1 VDGSTN
7 PALQVSRA
15 TKFCMVSA
23 NICGF
28 PPYRPLNHLSV
39 AWNFD
44 VAFRFLE
51 NVYTPGIVKGTI
63 FITGWG
69 SRIFTVLNVLR
80 QCPLV
85 LLVTVRLQQGT
96 ALGSEEGGEGKWTV

>member
-1 VDGSTN
+1 
-7 PALQVSRA
+7 
-15 TKFCMVSA
+15 M
-23 NICGF
+23 
-28 PPYRPLNHLSV
+28 
-39 AWNFD
+39 
-44 VAFRFLE
+44 AFRFLE

-63 FITGWG
+63 FITEWG

-96 ALGSEEGGEGKWTV
+96 ALGSEEGKVKESGRFRYAAEERGRAFGLSFEFYI

>member
-1 VDGSTN
+1 
-7 PALQVSRA
+7 
-15 TKFCMVSA
+15 
-23 NICGF
+23 
-28 PPYRPLNHLSV
+28 
-39 AWNFD
+39 

-69 SRIFTVLNVLR
+69 SRIFTVLNVLM

-85 LLVTVRLQQGT
+85 LLVTVRLQQST
-96 ALGSEEGGEGKWTV
+96 ALGSKEGKVKENGQFMQQRREAEHLG